1 MSLLRSSFLGEKRF
15 KMSFFVLKVR
25 TQLFSHLEWLEFSQL
40 TMCHLFLFFIKK
52 IWWIIRHLS
61 NLTKKKKTKSGT
73 FS

>member
-1 MSLLRSSFLGEKRF
+1 MSLLRSSFLGEKGF

-40 TMCHLFLFFIKK
+40 TISFVFAFYKK
-52 IWWIIRHLS
+52 NLVDNMLS
-61 NLTKKKKTKSGT
+61 AQFNKKKKKTRSGS